1 MNKREILAIDAA
13 KLYYLEGWSQA
24 RIAKAFGVSRP
35 TVSKLLS
42 LSRTE
47 GFARIEIKDP
57 RKMGEA
63 LSRELE
69 LRYGLKEA
77 MVVWEN
83 GGNVLESVCKTAAE
97 VLSELVKDGDSI
109 GITGGRTIGSVGKN
123 LAILDRVGVKVIQL
137 KGGISLSNS
146 GESDWETVN
155 FYRTAF
161 NAEAIVL
168 PLPAV
173 FKSAQVKRLVLE
185 EPFISSICE
194 QGANVD
200 IGVFTVGAAR
210 KGSNLFG
217 SGNYTEDEQEKI
229 LRESVGHIC
238 SHWVDRE
245 GKICCPEIDER
256 TVGVPLDAVRTFPV
270 RLLVATGL
278 AKVEILETALSCG
291 MATHLVVD
299 QVTAQAVLNLT

>member
-24 RIAKAFGVSRP
+24 RIAKAFGISRP

-57 RKMGEA
+57 RKMGKA

-97 VLSELVKDGDSI
+97 VLSELVEDGDSI

-146 GESDWETVN
+146 GKVIGRQSIFTELHLT
-155 FYRTAF
+155 R
-161 NAEAIVL
+161 
-168 PLPAV
+168 
-173 FKSAQVKRLVLE
+173 KRLYFLYRRCLE
-185 EPFISSICE
+185 CAGETSRFGRAFHFVDLRTGCKRRHWCVHGRRSSK
-194 QGANVD
+194 
-200 IGVFTVGAAR
+200 GV
-210 KGSNLFG
+210 
-217 SGNYTEDEQEKI
+217 
-229 LRESVGHIC
+229 ESI
-238 SHWVDRE
+238 
-245 GKICCPEIDER
+245 
-256 TVGVPLDAVRTFPV
+256 
-270 RLLVATGL
+270 
-278 AKVEILETALSCG
+278 
-291 MATHLVVD
+291 
-299 QVTAQAVLNLT
+299 